1 MKKKIEI
8 FHMHDVKYGFS
19 ETKLGY
25 FRNKRDINKIVDMGI
40 IANIRIFDNI
50 LISAGT
56 TW

>member
-25 FRNKRDINKIVDMGI
+25 FRNKRDINKTLDLGI
-40 IANIRIFDNI
+40 RRNIRIVENI

>member
-8 FHMHDVKYGFS
+8 FHMHDVKYRFS

-40 IANIRIFDNI
+40 RRNIRIVDNI

>member
-8 FHMHDVKYGFS
+8 FHMHDVKYRFS
-19 ETKLGY
+19 EIKLGY

-40 IANIRIFDNI
+40 IANIRIVDNI